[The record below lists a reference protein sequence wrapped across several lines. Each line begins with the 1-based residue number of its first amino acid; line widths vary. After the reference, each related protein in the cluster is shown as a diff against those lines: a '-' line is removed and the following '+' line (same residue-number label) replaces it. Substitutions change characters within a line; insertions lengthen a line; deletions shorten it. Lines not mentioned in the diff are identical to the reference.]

1 MHKNNGLI
9 SNDTFKSIQN
19 QLFNFYIGKIL
30 SSSFRTK
37 ENHMAVILFVR
48 IKSNLE
54 DNELKHQLDERKP
67 RFLDVPGLLQ
77 KIYGKDEK
85 TGDVCGIYFF
95 EDQVALDDFHETML
109 AQSISAAYEV
119 QEIRQEAYDVLYSL
133 RPDQG
138 LNLTQEPMT
147 ECHVN

>member
-1 MHKNNGLI
+1 
-9 SNDTFKSIQN
+9 
-19 QLFNFYIGKIL
+19 
-30 SSSFRTK
+30 
-37 ENHMAVILFVR
+37 MAVILFVR

-54 DNELKHQLDERKP
+54 DDELKHRLDERKP

-77 KIYGKDEK
+77 KIYGKDEE

-95 EDQVALDDFHETML
+95 EDQVALEDYHETML
-109 AQSISAAYEV
+109 AESNSAAYEV

-138 LNLTQEPMT
+138 PNLKQET
-147 ECHVN
+147 FAEFHVN